1 VRTNASQSEPWPG
14 LSELDPAAFGADLDA
29 LMRVY
34 QAAMGVA
41 AIQLPGRRAIM
52 EAHAANPGFRGLAVT
67 APPGAVT
74 SSPGT
79 VTSALGTAAAPP
91 GAVTSSPGAVTSSPG
106 TVTSSPGAV
115 TSSPGAVTSSPGTVT
130 SSPGTATAPPG
141 AATVAPRPFHW
152 RSPGQS
158 AGSSPGPSPGLSSA
172 PSSAPSSGPS
182 SGRSAGPSPGDVIA
196 FAYGFHGGSG
206 QWWHD
211 IVRSAL
217 ISRSGYRAAREWLD
231 DSFEVAEVHVHPDYQ
246 RRGIGRRMLYRLTGG
261 RAERTAVLSTMDT
274 NSPAR
279 RLYRSLGFTDLM
291 TDYRFS
297 GAPVPYAVMGAALP
311 LLTARS

>member
-14 LSELDPAAFGADLDA
+14 LRELDPATFGADLDA

-79 VTSALGTAAAPP
+79 VTSPLGTATAPP

-106 TVTSSPGAV
+106 TVTSSPG
-115 TSSPGAVTSSPGTVT
+115 TVTSSPGTVT

-152 RSPGQS
+152 RSPRPS
-158 AGSSPGPSPGLSSA
+158 AGSSPG

-182 SGRSAGPSPGDVIA
+182 SGPSAGPSPGDVIA

-211 IVRSAL
+211 LVRSAL

-261 RAERTAVLSTMDT
+261 RAERTAVLSTMDA

-279 RLYRSLGFTDLM
+279 RLYRSLGFTDLL

>member
-1 VRTNASQSEPWPG
+1 VRTNAGRSEPWPG
-14 LSELDPAAFGADLDA
+14 LRELDPAAFGADLDA

-74 SSPGT
+74 
-79 VTSALGTAAAPP
+79 APP
-91 GAVTSSPGAVTSSPG
+91 GAVTAPPGAVTDAPG
-106 TVTSSPGAV
+106 PAG
-115 TSSPGAVTSSPGTVT
+115 
-130 SSPGTATAPPG
+130 PPL
-141 AATVAPRPFHW
+141 R
-152 RSPGQS
+152 
-158 AGSSPGPSPGLSSA
+158 PGPSAGAAPGQA
-172 PSSAPSSGPS
+172 
-182 SGRSAGPSPGDVIA
+182 PGDVIA

-211 IVRSAL
+211 LVRSAL
-217 ISRSGYRAAREWLD
+217 ISSSGHGAATEWLD
-231 DSFEVAEVHVHPDYQ
+231 DSFEVAEVHVHPQYQ

-261 RAERTAVLSTMDT
+261 RAERTAVLSTMDA

-279 RLYRSLGFTDLM
+279 RLYRSLGFTDLL
-291 TDYRFS
+291 TGYRFS

-311 LLTARS
+311 LLAIRS

>member
-14 LSELDPAAFGADLDA
+14 LRELDPAAFDTDLDA

-67 APPGAVT
+67 VPPGAVT
-74 SSPGT
+74 VPPDAITAPAGT
-79 VTSALGTAAAPP
+79 VTDPLAEFTAPTNAA
-91 GAVTSSPGAVTSSPG
+91 
-106 TVTSSPGAV
+106 TVPTD
-115 TSSPGAVTSSPGTVT
+115 
-130 SSPGTATAPPG
+130 ATAPPG
-141 AATVAPRPFHW
+141 AATAA
-152 RSPGQS
+152 
-158 AGSSPGPSPGLSSA
+158 AGRSPGPSA
-172 PSSAPSSGPS
+172 
-182 SGRSAGPSPGDVIA
+182 GRSPEPSPGSVIA
-196 FAYGFHGGSG
+196 FAYGFHGGGG

-211 IVRSAL
+211 LVRSAL
-217 ISRSGYRAAREWLD
+217 ISRSGYDAAIEWLE
-231 DSFEVAEVHVHPDYQ
+231 DSFEVAEVHVHPEHQ
-246 RRGIGRRMLYRLTGG
+246 RRGIGRRLLYGLTGN

-279 RLYRSLGFTDLM
+279 RLYRSLGFTDLL

-311 LLTARS
+311 LLTTRS

>member
-1 VRTNASQSEPWPG
+1 VRTNAGRSEPWPG
-14 LSELDPAAFGADLDA
+14 LRELDPAAFGSDLDA

-52 EAHAANPGFRGLAVT
+52 EAHAVNPGFRGLAVT
-67 APPGAVT
+67 AP
-74 SSPGT
+74 
-79 VTSALGTAAAPP
+79 SAAATAAPGPIPVPPP
-91 GAVTSSPGAVTSSPG
+91 GSGGP
-106 TVTSSPGAV
+106 
-115 TSSPGAVTSSPGTVT
+115 
-130 SSPGTATAPPG
+130 
-141 AATVAPRPFHW
+141 APR
-152 RSPGQS
+152 S
-158 AGSSPGPSPGLSSA
+158 
-172 PSSAPSSGPS
+172 
-182 SGRSAGPSPGDVIA
+182 VIA

-211 IVRSAL
+211 LVRSAL
-217 ISRSGYRAAREWLD
+217 ISTSGRGAATEWLD

-246 RRGIGRRMLYRLTGG
+246 RHGIGRRLLYRLTGG

-279 RLYRSLGFTDLM
+279 RLYRSLGFTDLL
-291 TDYRFS
+291 TGYRFS

-311 LLTARS
+311 LLTTRS

>member
-1 VRTNASQSEPWPG
+1 MRTNAGRSEPWPG
-14 LSELDPAAFGADLDA
+14 LRELDPAAFGADLDG

-67 APPGAVT
+67 APPGVVT
-74 SSPGT
+74 ARRT
-79 VTSALGTAAAPP
+79 DP
-91 GAVTSSPGAVTSSPG
+91 GA
-106 TVTSSPGAV
+106 
-115 TSSPGAVTSSPGTVT
+115 
-130 SSPGTATAPPG
+130 
-141 AATVAPRPFHW
+141 
-152 RSPGQS
+152 
-158 AGSSPGPSPGLSSA
+158 SPGPG
-172 PSSAPSSGPS
+172 
-182 SGRSAGPSPGDVIA
+182 GRPRDVIA

-211 IVRSAL
+211 LVRSAL
-217 ISRSGYRAAREWLD
+217 ISRSGHGAAIEWLD
-231 DSFEVAEVHVHPDYQ
+231 DSFEVAEVHVHPEYQ
-246 RRGIGRRMLYRLTGG
+246 RRGIGRRLLYRLTGG

-279 RLYRSLGFTDLM
+279 RLYRSLGFTDLL
-291 TDYRFS
+291 TGYRFS

-311 LLTARS
+311 LLTTRS